1 MLFDEGLIG
10 VLCIVVIVPVNQLD
24 PRRNLLCGLFWNFG
38 FRVIPIWSVGTEKH
52 VAPHHRGQSQ
62 TPDDFHDPFQVC
74 DHDLPR
80 RNRTVLVEIL
90 AVSQMPGFVH
100 TDVDVSAGKI
110 LRQRHKK
117 FIDKFVRL
125 ILVDEKN
132 IIYVDNLA
140 KTRQFRRTGKMRERL
155 NARNQLNPVRFRVFV

>member
-1 MLFDEGLIG
+1 MSIQIF
-10 VLCIVVIVPVNQLD
+10 PQ
-24 PRRNLLCGLFWNFG
+24 
-38 FRVIPIWSVGTEKH
+38 
-52 VAPHHRGQSQ
+52 PHHVR
-62 TPDDFHDPFQVC
+62 
-74 DHDLPR
+74 
-80 RNRTVLVEIL
+80 
-90 AVSQMPGFVH
+90 FVH